1 MDSKLTA
8 TRVRTA
14 WKRAFAGSV
23 LIALLAACAT
33 SGINQGDINVIGLDE
48 EWELG
53 RQLETDLAKELD
65 LVNDTEVLDYVNRA
79 GQAVVAQTEMASL
92 PWTFHVVRD
101 EAINA
106 FNIPGGHVYVNTG
119 LILSAESASELM
131 GVVSHEI
138 AHGVARHATEQ
149 LTRVYGLNF
158 LASVLLG
165 SDPKTYQT
173 ILAQIVGTG
182 AIAKFS
188 REAEEEADELG
199 VRYMYNAGYDPLGM
213 PRMFEHLLN
222 EQQRRPDGVSR
233 FFSTHPLTEDRI
245 RATRAQAEALP
256 PKSGLIEDETE
267 FQSIRERVR

>member
-1 MDSKLTA
+1 MDRQRRYTGF
-8 TRVRTA
+8 TNT
-14 WKRAFAGSV
+14 WMQAGLALAVV
-23 LIALLAACAT
+23 LLLGACAS
-33 SGINQGDINVIGLDE
+33 SGINQGDINIISLEE
-48 EWELG
+48 EWQLG
-53 RQLETDLAKELD
+53 KQLEADLAKELD
-65 LVNDTEVLDYVNRA
+65 LVNDRAVLAYVNRA
-79 GQAVVAQTEMASL
+79 GQQVVAQTEMANLS
-92 PWTFHVVRD
+92 WNFHVVRD

-106 FNIPGGHVYVNTG
+106 FNIPGGHVYINTG
-119 LILSAESASELM
+119 LIAAAGSASELM

-138 AHGVARHATEQ
+138 AHGVSRHATEQ

-173 ILAQIVGTG
+173 ILAQILGTG

-188 REAEEEADELG
+188 REAEEEADRLG
-199 VRYMYNAGYDPLGM
+199 VRYMYDAGYDPLGM
-213 PRMFEHLLN
+213 PRMFEHLLS
-222 EQQRRPDGVSR
+222 ERQRRPDGVSR

-267 FQSIRERVR
+267 FQRVRDRVR